1 MLQFDKTQPHLVS
14 FYDAVGL
21 GDVSILSASAPTAT
35 LKTVTFPAD
44 RPEVCDTH
52 GSRPHT
58 HRPN

>member
-44 RPEVCDTH
+44 RPEVRH
-52 GSRPHT
+52 GSL
-58 HRPN
+58 

>member
-44 RPEVCDTH
+44 RPEVRLTRQPTTH
-52 GSRPHT
+52 SSP
-58 HRPN
+58 